1 MAICTARSNMRADMI
16 SPSADNPVEHRGDQ
30 GGDQGADLTIIYD
43 GECPF
48 CSAYVKMLRLRE
60 SVGDV
65 RLINA
70 RDDHPEVLRVK
81 RKGLDLQEGM
91 VAHYGGKDY
100 YADECLTLLAMLSSG
115 SGLFNR
121 LTGWMFKSALRA
133 KLMYPVMKTGR
144 GITLK
149 LLGRKPI
156 T

>member
-1 MAICTARSNMRADMI
+1 MKAAMTSQ
-16 SPSADNPVEHRGDQ
+16 SAENQAQSDAGRN
-30 GGDQGADLTIIYD
+30 ADLTILYD

-60 SVGDV
+60 SVRQV
-65 RLINA
+65 HFINA

-81 RKGLDLQEGM
+81 RKGFDLQEGM

-115 SGLFNR
+115 SSIFNR
-121 LTGWMFKSALRA
+121 FTAWMFKSAFRA
-133 KLMYPVMKTGR
+133 KLMYPIMKTGR
-144 GITLK
+144 GMTLK